1 MSKYIITYATIA
13 DEWESMNTIVATGTD
28 IDEVEENLERI
39 LVHVGVDAPT
49 AREIVTDGL
58 YYIRN
63 DTVDYGEET
72 DE

>member
-1 MSKYIITYATIA
+1 MSKYIITYATVA
-13 DEWESMNTIVATGTD
+13 DEWESMNTIVVTGED
-28 IDEVEENLERI
+28 MDEVHQNLEQV

-63 DTVDYGEET
+63 DAVDYGEEK